1 MQRAKKDSPR
11 SKDQRDRRQK
21 TMQQM
26 WQIKEMIAL
35 AMLAICAY
43 TDIKERNIYL
53 FPLIVST
60 TGAVAVSV
68 VSFMCAPADEEAGIL
83 IGDLM
88 IPVLAGVFIIICVRA
103 AKRHVGIGDGYLM
116 AALGMIIGV
125 RSNVISMVAGLFAAS
140 IYACIILIKKGK
152 ISRFRRRSIPF
163 APFVMTGYMLVL
175 INGL

>member
-1 MQRAKKDSPR
+1 
-11 SKDQRDRRQK
+11 
-21 TMQQM
+21 MQQM

-35 AMLAICAY
+35 AMLAICTY

-53 FPLIVST
+53 FPLIVSA

>member
-1 MQRAKKDSPR
+1 
-11 SKDQRDRRQK
+11 
-21 TMQQM
+21 MQQM

-83 IGDLM
+83 IGELM
-88 IPVLAGVFIIICVRA
+88 IPVLAGIFIIICVRA

-116 AALGMIIGV
+116 ASLGMIIGV

-152 ISRFRRRSIPF
+152 ISRFRRISIPF